1 LTLKAMFCDSS
12 RASRNRVSRAIGFLI
27 FVGVLAHSSRA
38 TDTVPQELPVQEEQ
52 AALRKAE
59 STGLA
64 IYKHDRAAWVATDAI
79 ATIGGTQSDRG
90 VRGWITEERNDG
102 ILVTFISG
110 NDDHAPQALYRVSI
124 STNGDVS
131 GPPQELKV
139 PEALTDS
146 ESGAAAARAF
156 ALKSP
161 FQRCADDYNTVVLP
175 ADSSPSPN
183 WAVYLLPA
191 TKDVSRIPLGGAHR
205 LEFDSTRQ
213 NLVSERGF
221 TKACLVLGDPKG
233 DSKHRPVGLF
243 TTHLLDPVPT
253 EVHVFWNL
261 WTGIPLYIA
270 TPPNGTIWKISKGQ
284 ISLVKRGEAK

>member
-1 LTLKAMFCDSS
+1 MS
-12 RASRNRVSRAIGFLI
+12 RYTVL
-27 FVGVLAHSSRA
+27 VLATAFAHVGWAAES
-38 TDTVPQELPVQEEQ
+38 VPQELPSQEEQ

-59 STGLA
+59 ATGFA
-64 IYKHDRAAWVATDAI
+64 IYKHDHAAAVATDALF
-79 ATIGGTQSDRG
+79 ALGVLKSDKRL
-90 VRGWITEERNDG
+90 RGWITESQGEG
-102 ILVTFISG
+102 ILVTFFG
-110 NDDHAPQALYRVSI
+110 AEANEAPQALYRVSV
-124 STNGDVS
+124 SKEGDVT
-131 GPPQELKV
+131 GPPQELKI

-146 ESGAAAARAF
+146 ESGAATARAF

-191 TKDVSRIPLGGAHR
+191 TKDASRIPLGGAHR
-205 LEFDSTRQ
+205 LEFDSTGQ
-213 NLVSERGF
+213 HLVSERGF
-221 TKACLVLGDPKG
+221 TKSCLVLGDPKG

-270 TPPNGTIWKISKGQ
+270 TPPSGTIWKISNGQ
-284 ISLVKRGEAK
+284 ISMVKRGAAK